1 MKEKDLR
8 RLKRV
13 ELLDMLIEQGRLVDA
28 QAEEIRKLKE
38 EREELNRKLEDR
50 RVSLEKSGSIAE
62 ASLRIAKVFAAAEDA
77 AKIYLENLRE
87 KSGSEVPAEQALE
100 EALKEQKTP

>member
-28 QAEEIRKLKE
+28 QAEEITKLKE
-38 EREELNRKLEDR
+38 EVEELNRKLEDR
-50 RVSLEKSGSIAE
+50 KVDLENTGSIAE
-62 ASLRIAKVFAAAEDA
+62 ASLRIAKVFMAAEDA
-77 AKIYLENLRE
+77 AKIYLENLKE
-87 KSGSEVPAEQALE
+87 KSTSQVPVE
-100 EALKEQKTP
+100 EALDRAMKELS

>member
-28 QAEEIRKLKE
+28 QAEEITKLKE
-38 EREELNRKLEDR
+38 EVEELNRKLEERKVD
-50 RVSLEKSGSIAE
+50 LENTGSIAE
-62 ASLRIAKVFAAAEDA
+62 ASLRIAKVFMAAEDA
-77 AKIYLENLRE
+77 AKIYLENLKE
-87 KSGSEVPAEQALE
+87 KSPSQVPVE
-100 EALKEQKTP
+100 EALDRAMKELS

>member
-28 QAEEIRKLKE
+28 QAEEIKKLKE
-38 EREELNRKLEDR
+38 EREALNQQLEDR
-50 RVSLEKSGSIAE
+50 RISLEKTGSIAE
-62 ASLRIAKVFAAAEDA
+62 ASLKIAKVFMAAEEA
-77 AKIYLENLRE
+77 AKIYLENLQE
-87 KSGSEVPAEQALE
+87 KSGSEIPAGQALKDAMQE
-100 EALKEQKTP
+100 KT

>member
-28 QAEEIRKLKE
+28 QAEEITKLKE
-38 EREELNRKLEDR
+38 EVEELNRKLEDR
-50 RVSLEKSGSIAE
+50 KVDLENTGSIAE
-62 ASLRIAKVFAAAEDA
+62 ASLRIAKVFMAAEDA
-77 AKIYLENLRE
+77 AKIYLENLKE
-87 KSGSEVPAEQALE
+87 KSPSQVPVE
-100 EALKEQKTP
+100 EALDRAMKELS

>member
-28 QAEEIRKLKE
+28 QAEEIKKLKE
-38 EREELNRKLEDR
+38 EREGLNRKLEDR
-50 RVSLEKSGSIAE
+50 RISLEKAGSIAE
-62 ASLRIAKVFAAAEDA
+62 ASLGIAKVFTAAQEA

-87 KSGSEVPAEQALE
+87 KSGSEIPAGQALE
-100 EALKEQKTP
+100 DAMKEST

>member
-28 QAEEIRKLKE
+28 QAEEITKLKE
-38 EREELNRKLEDR
+38 EVEELNRKLEDWKED
-50 RVSLEKSGSIAE
+50 LENTGSIAE
-62 ASLRIAKVFAAAEDA
+62 ASLRIAKVFMAAEDA
-77 AKIYLENLRE
+77 AKIYLENLKE
-87 KSGSEVPAEQALE
+87 KSTSQVPVE
-100 EALKEQKTP
+100 EALDRAMKELS

>member
-28 QAEEIRKLKE
+28 QAEEIKKLKE
-38 EREELNRKLEDR
+38 ECEELNRKLEDR
-50 RVSLEKSGSIAE
+50 KVSLEKTGSLAE
-62 ASLRIAKVFAAAEDA
+62 ASLKIAKVFLAAEDA
-77 AKIYLENLRE
+77 AKIYLENLKER
-87 KSGSEVPAEQALE
+87 SGSEIPVEQALE
-100 EALKEQKTP
+100 DALQEAP

>member
-13 ELLDMLIEQGRLVDA
+13 ELLDMLIEQGRLVEA
-28 QAEEIRKLKE
+28 QEEEIRKLKE
-38 EREELNRKLEDR
+38 QCEELTRRLEDR
-50 RVSLEKSGSIAE
+50 RIDLEKTGSIAE
-62 ASLRIAKVFAAAEDA
+62 ASLRIAKVFMAAEDA

-87 KSGSEVPAEQALE
+87 RSGSEIPVEQALSD
-100 EALKEQKTP
+100 AMKEKP